1 MEKPRRT
8 YRSNGMIVTEI
19 GELNCKLFAEKFVEI
34 VREEILNGEIDVN
47 KYKEIPKAEDSCDD
61 KEVKA
66 SES

>member
-19 GELNCKLFAEKFVEI
+19 GELNCKLFAETLIEI
-34 VREEILNGEIDVN
+34 VRRKIRNGEIDIN
-47 KYKEIPKAEDSCDD
+47 KYKEISKAEDSSAN

-66 SES
+66 SDC

>member
-34 VREEILNGEIDVN
+34 VRREIRNGEIDLE
-47 KYKEIPKAEDSCDD
+47 KYKEISKAEDSCDE
-61 KEVKA
+61 KEVK
-66 SES
+66 SSDR

>member
-1 MEKPRRT
+1 MGRKRKDVKLHV
-8 YRSNGMIVTEI
+8 NEI

-34 VREEILNGEIDVN
+34 VRKEILNGEIDLE
-47 KYKEIPKAEDSCDD
+47 KYKEIIKAEDSCKD

>member
-34 VREEILNGEIDVN
+34 VREEILNGEIDLN
-47 KYKEIPKAEDSCDD
+47 KYREIIKAKDLRDKKEQED
-61 KEVKA
+61 
-66 SES
+66 ES

>member
-1 MEKPRRT
+1 MSGKRKDVKLH
-8 YRSNGMIVTEI
+8 VTTT

-34 VREEILNGEIDVN
+34 VRRKIRNGEIDLN
-47 KYKEIPKAEDSCDD
+47 KYKEISKAEDSSAN

>member
-34 VREEILNGEIDVN
+34 VRRKIRNGEIDLN
-47 KYKEIPKAEDSCDD
+47 KYKEIIKAEDLRD
-61 KEVKA
+61 KKE
-66 SES
+66 

>member
-1 MEKPRRT
+1 
-8 YRSNGMIVTEI
+8 MIVETV

-34 VREEILNGEIDVN
+34 VREEILNGELDIE
-47 KYKEIPKAEDSCDD
+47 KYKEIIKAEDSCTD